1 MTPETVFAIANNG
14 ILVFWL
20 LLIVAPA
27 WRGTQ
32 ILVHSVAIPVVL
44 GLSYIWLLS
53 MAVFGG
59 HGAPAGAS
67 FFSLHGVAALFSS
80 PLALTAGWVHY
91 LVFDLF
97 VGSWEAR
104 DASRRGISHL
114 LVIPCL
120 VVTLLVGPVGLLL
133 YVVLRAAL
141 GKGGFFLSET
151 PA

>member
-1 MTPETVFAIANNG
+1 MTPELVFAIANNG
-14 ILVFWL
+14 ILLFWL

-32 ILVHSVAIPVVL
+32 ILVHSVAIPVAL
-44 GLSYIWLLS
+44 GLTYIWLLS
-53 MAVFGG
+53 TAVFGG
-59 HGAPAGAS
+59 QGAPAGAS

-80 PLALTAGWVHY
+80 PFALTAGWVHY

-97 VGSWEAR
+97 VGAWEAR
-104 DASRRGISHL
+104 DARRRGVPQL
-114 LVIPCL
+114 ALIPCL
-120 VVTLLVGPVGLLL
+120 IVTLLVGPVGLLSYL
-133 YVVLRAAL
+133 TLRAVL

>member
-1 MTPETVFAIANNG
+1 MTPETIFAIANNG

-32 ILVHSVAIPVVL
+32 ILVHSVAIPVLL
-44 GLSYIWLLS
+44 GLTYIWLFVAAARIGL
-53 MAVFGG
+53 
-59 HGAPAGAS
+59 PAGAS
-67 FFSLHGVAALFSS
+67 FSSLHGVAAFFSS
-80 PLALTAGWVHY
+80 PYALTAGWVHY

-97 VGSWEAR
+97 VGAWETR
-104 DASRRGISHL
+104 DARRRSIWHL

-120 VVTLLVGPVGLLL
+120 VVTLVVGPVGLFLYLL
-133 YVVLRAAL
+133 LRAIL

-151 PA
+151 PT

>member
-1 MTPETVFAIANNG
+1 MTPDKIFAIANNG
-14 ILVFWL
+14 ILIFWL
-20 LLIVAPA
+20 LLIVAPG
-27 WRGTQ
+27 WRGTR
-32 ILVHSVAIPVVL
+32 ILVQSVAIPVVL
-44 GLSYIWLLS
+44 GLTYIALFAS
-53 MAVFGG
+53 AAVGG
-59 HGAPAGAS
+59 LPAGAS
-67 FFSLHGVAALFSS
+67 FSSLHGVTAFFSS

-97 VGSWEAR
+97 VGAWETR
-104 DASRRGISHL
+104 DAQRRGISHF

-133 YVVLRAAL
+133 YLGLRAVL

>member
-1 MTPETVFAIANNG
+1 MTPETIFAIADNG

-32 ILVHSVAIPVVL
+32 ILVHSVAIPILL
-44 GLSYIWLLS
+44 GLTYIWLFATAARIGL
-53 MAVFGG
+53 
-59 HGAPAGAS
+59 PAGAGFS
-67 FFSLHGVAALFSS
+67 SLHGVAAFFSS
-80 PLALTAGWVHY
+80 PYALTAGWVHY

-97 VGSWEAR
+97 VGAWETR
-104 DASRRGISHL
+104 DAKRRGIPHL

-120 VVTLLVGPVGLLL
+120 VVTLVVGPVGLLL
-133 YVVLRAAL
+133 YIVLRAIL
-141 GKGGFFLSET
+141 GKGGFFLTET

>member
-1 MTPETVFAIANNG
+1 MTPETAFAIANNG

-32 ILVHSVAIPVVL
+32 ILVHSMAIPVLL
-44 GLSYIWLLS
+44 GLTYIWLFATAAHVGL
-53 MAVFGG
+53 
-59 HGAPAGAS
+59 PPGAS
-67 FFSLHGVAALFSS
+67 FSSLHGVAAFFSS
-80 PLALTAGWVHY
+80 PYALTAGWVHY

-97 VGSWEAR
+97 IGAWESR
-104 DASRRGISHL
+104 DARRRGIPHIA
-114 LVIPCL
+114 VIPCL

-133 YVVLRAAL
+133 YLALRAVL